1 LRQSLVERLA
11 DRKKY
16 LASQSTYDI
25 YAPVTL
31 PGPIAITLGAL
42 LALVWSYSCLSL
54 AAHLKTRLRIPT
66 GYTRKLF
73 HVLIFTSAVLVQVAG
88 GFWAV
93 CVFGVMVSLVVG
105 LAVFRGQGDRFYE
118 ALAREQDGPD
128 RTYYIVIPYFATLIG
143 GMTSAVF
150 FGPLAM
156 VGYLVGG
163 LGDAAGEPAGVRWGR
178 HRYASSP
185 GVTKTLE
192 GSLAVLA
199 ACVVALLIG
208 VAISPQLHFDL
219 RSFIALPLIAIIC
232 TLVEAFS
239 PRGWDNVP
247 MQLVPTVLAAVLL
260 SN

>member
-1 LRQSLVERLA
+1 MSLNPANVL
-11 DRKKY
+11 
-16 LASQSTYDI
+16 I
-25 YAPVTL
+25 
-31 PGPIAITLGAL
+31 GAL
-42 LALVWSYSCLSL
+42 LALVWSYACLSF
-54 AAHLKTRLRIPT
+54 AAHLKAHHRLHT

-73 HVLIFTSAVLVQVAG
+73 HVLIFASAVAVQALG

-93 CVFGVMVSLVVG
+93 CVFGSMVSLMVG
-105 LAVFRGQGDRFYE
+105 YAVFRGRGDRFYE
-118 ALAREQDGPD
+118 ALARKQDGPN

-143 GMTSAVF
+143 GMTSNIF
-150 FGPLAM
+150 FGPLAV

-178 HRYASSP
+178 HPYRVRA
-185 GVTKTLE
+185 GNALVAKTFE

-208 VAISPQLHFDL
+208 VAISPELSFDL
-219 RSFIALPLIAIIC
+219 RSLIVLPVIAIVC

-247 MQLVPTVLAAVLL
+247 MQIVPTVLAAVLM
-260 SN
+260 SK